1 MEYNK
6 VFKIAAFDLDGTLL
20 DSADDL
26 IYSLNLLL
34 KEKNQSPMKK
44 SNVSTLNTI
53 NNRNNYYTQINS
65 TPIYNFRKMDL

>member
-26 IYSLNLLL
+26 IYSLNILL
-34 KEKNQSPMKK
+34 KEKNQRSGNLWIVRFTFLVLVVAPF
-44 SNVSTLNTI
+44 SSRSRISLIFDRFLT
-53 NNRNNYYTQINS
+53 
-65 TPIYNFRKMDL
+65 F